1 MSLFSNIPAV
11 KYQGPAGKDPMSFC
25 YYNPDESI
33 LGKPMREYLK
43 FSLAWWHA
51 LCGEGADMFGP
62 GTADKS
68 FGASKGDWLAHA
80 KAKADAGFELMQ
92 KLSIDYF
99 CFHDTDIVAEAD
111 TLAESNQRLDAITD
125 YIRQKMGE
133 TGKKCLWGTCN
144 AFSHKRF
151 MTGAGTSPDPDIFA
165 YAAAKIKK
173 AIELTV
179 KLGGTG
185 YVFWGGREGYETL
198 LNTNVKLEL
207 DNLARLMRM
216 AIDYARSIGFKGDF
230 YIEPKP
236 KEPSK
241 HQYDFD
247 VATACNFLRTYGL
260 LGDVKMNVE
269 ANHATLA
276 SHTFS
281 HELRMAADY
290 ARSIGFAGDFYIE
303 PKPKEPSKHQYD
315 FDVAA
320 ACNFLRTYDLLGTFK
335 MNVEANHATL
345 AGHTFQHE
353 LRAAAINGAFGSIDA
368 NQGDLLLGWDTDQ
381 FPSDVLDATW
391 CMYEV
396 LKAGGFTNGGL
407 NFDAKTRRMSYTHE
421 DILHGFIT
429 GMDTYAL
436 GLRKAAAIVEDGRVD
451 DFVRQRYASWGD
463 GIGADIL
470 AGKAGM
476 KELAV
481 YAAAHEPEPPASGRQ
496 EMLEGLVNRILY
508 K

>member
-1 MSLFSNIPAV
+1 MSVFSQYPEIRYAPEA
-11 KYQGPAGKDPMSFC
+11 QTPFAFRW
-25 YYNPDESI
+25 YNPEEVL
-33 LGKPMREYLK
+33 LGKPMREHLK
-43 FSLAWWHA
+43 FAMAWWHT
-51 LCGEGADMFGP
+51 LCAEGTDMFGP

-68 FGASKGDWLAHA
+68 FGADPADCLAHA

-92 KLSIDYF
+92 KLGIEYF
-99 CFHDTDIVAEAD
+99 CFHDVDLIAEGPD
-111 TLAESNQRLDAITD
+111 LAESNRRLDLISD
-125 YIRQKMGE
+125 YIKEKMDA
-133 TGKKCLWGTCN
+133 TGVKCLWGTTN

-151 MTGAGTSPDPDIFA
+151 QAGAGTSPSADVFA

-173 AIELTV
+173 SIELTV
-179 KLGGTG
+179 KFGGAG

-198 LNTNVKLEL
+198 LNTDMQFEL
-207 DNLARLMRM
+207 DNLARL
-216 AIDYARSIGFKGDF
+216 
-230 YIEPKP
+230 
-236 KEPSK
+236 
-241 HQYDFD
+241 
-247 VATACNFLRTYGL
+247 
-260 LGDVKMNVE
+260 
-269 ANHATLA
+269 
-276 SHTFS
+276 
-281 HELRMAADY
+281 LRMAAEY

-320 ACNFLRTYDLLGTFK
+320 ACNFLRAYGLLGEFK

-353 LRAAAINGAFGSIDA
+353 LRAAAVNGAFGSIDA

-381 FPSDVLDATW
+381 FPSDVADATW

-407 NFDAKTRRMSYTHE
+407 NFDAKTRRMSHTHE
-421 DILHGFIT
+421 DLLHGFIT

-436 GLRKAAAIVEDGRVD
+436 GLRKAAAILEDGRID
-451 DFVRQRYASWGD
+451 AFVKERYASWGA
-463 GIGADIL
+463 GIGAEIL

-476 KELAV
+476 RELAA
-481 YAAAHEPEPPASGRQ
+481 YAAAHEPAPPASGRQ
-496 EMLEGLVNRILY
+496 EYLEGLVNRILY

>member
-1 MSLFSNIPAV
+1 MSVFAQYPEITYAPDSESPLAFRW
-11 KYQGPAGKDPMSFC
+11 
-25 YYNPDESI
+25 YNPEELI
-33 LGKPMREYLK
+33 LGKPMREHLK
-43 FSLAWWHA
+43 FAMAWWHT
-51 LCGEGADMFGP
+51 LCAEGADMFGP

-68 FGASKGDWLAHA
+68 FGAGTADYLEHA

-92 KLSIDYF
+92 KLGVGYF
-99 CFHDTDIVAEAD
+99 CFHDVDLIAEGP
-111 TLAESNQRLDAITD
+111 TLEESNRRLGLISD
-125 YIRQKMGE
+125 YIREKME
-133 TGKKCLWGTCN
+133 QTGIKCLWGTTN

-151 MTGAGTSPDPDIFA
+151 QAGAGTSPSAEVFA

-173 AIELTV
+173 SIELTV
-179 KLGGTG
+179 KLGGAG

-198 LNTNVKLEL
+198 LNTDMKFEL

-216 AIDYARSIGFKGDF
+216 A
-230 YIEPKP
+230 
-236 KEPSK
+236 
-241 HQYDFD
+241 
-247 VATACNFLRTYGL
+247 V
-260 LGDVKMNVE
+260 
-269 ANHATLA
+269 
-276 SHTFS
+276 
-281 HELRMAADY
+281 DY

-320 ACNFLRTYDLLGTFK
+320 ACNFLRTYGLLGDFK
-335 MNVEANHATL
+335 INVEANHATL

-353 LRAAAINGAFGSIDA
+353 LCAAAVNGAFGSIDA

-407 NFDAKTRRMSYTHE
+407 NFDAKTRRMSHTHE

-436 GLRKAAAIVEDGRVD
+436 GLRKAAAIIEDGRIGR
-451 DFVRQRYASWGD
+451 FIEERYASWRG
-463 GIGADIL
+463 GIGASIL

-476 KELAV
+476 KELAD
-481 YAAAHEPEPPASGRQ
+481 YAASHEPEPPASGRQ